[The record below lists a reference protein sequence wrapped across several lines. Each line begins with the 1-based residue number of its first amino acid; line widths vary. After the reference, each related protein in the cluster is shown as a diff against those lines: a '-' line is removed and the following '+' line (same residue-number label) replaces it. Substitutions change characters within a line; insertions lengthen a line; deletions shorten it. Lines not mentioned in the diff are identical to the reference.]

1 MEEKKFFGKKHRSAP
16 SRSDDSALREIHP
29 RACRAGP
36 FGPLD
41 KIWNIARRR
50 DKANC

>member
-1 MEEKKFFGKKHRSAP
+1 MEENKSSGKKLHGVP

-29 RACRAGP
+29 RACRADP

-41 KIWNIARRR
+41 KNLQYRETAR
-50 DKANC
+50 

>member
-1 MEEKKFFGKKHRSAP
+1 MEEKKSFGKEHRRAP
-16 SRSDDSALREIHP
+16 SRSDDSELREIHL
-29 RACRAGP
+29 RACRADP